1 VIIPKTT
8 RVPRLEENLKVY
20 DFKLTDEEYAAISAL
35 DKGIRFFNPLYIKEY
50 GWENLPYFQ

>member
-8 RVPRLEENLKVY
+8 KVPRLEENLNVY

-35 DKGIRFFNPLYIKEY
+35 DKGIRFFNPQFISGY
-50 GWENLPYFQ
+50 GWNNLPYFL